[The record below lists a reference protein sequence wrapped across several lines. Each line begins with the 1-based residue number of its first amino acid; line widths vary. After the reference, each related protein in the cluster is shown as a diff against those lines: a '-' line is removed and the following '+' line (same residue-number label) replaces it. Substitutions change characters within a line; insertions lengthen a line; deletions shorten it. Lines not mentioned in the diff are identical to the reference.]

1 MHEKRFNASLAHRLD
16 DPARQLWL
24 PTDEVLA
31 VLCVQPGDVIADIGA
46 GTGYFT
52 LPLARA
58 IGPEGKLWAVDSQA
72 EMLSLL
78 KQKADA
84 EVMHNIEPVHAEAD
98 STTLPDAICNLV
110 FLANDWHEF
119 ENRDAVLR
127 EASRILAP
135 GGRIAILDWRT
146 DVEPVHGPPLAHRI
160 APANALEEMRLSGF
174 KQLASTEVGLYSW
187 LVQGETLQ

>member
-16 DPARQLWL
+16 DPARLLWL

-31 VLCVQPGDVIADIGA
+31 ALSVQPGDVVADIGA

-58 IGPEGKLWAVDSQA
+58 IGPEGKLWAVDSQV

-78 KQKADA
+78 KQKVDT
-84 EVMHNIEPVHAEAD
+84 EVMLNIEMVHAEAD
-98 STTLPDAICNLV
+98 RSTLPDAICNLV
-110 FLANDWHEF
+110 FLANVWHEF

-135 GGRIAILDWRT
+135 GGRIAILDWRA

-160 APANALEEMRLSGF
+160 APANAVEEMRLSGF
-174 KQLASTEVGLYSW
+174 KQIASTQIGLYSW